1 MRYSQYTVV
10 LPLLLLLAVPMVAQ
24 THPTATIALQNVTTS
39 VKPAQ
44 LSANSLDSTKNVKA
58 TAEELLRLQ
67 EDEVK
72 KSSASVEQLR
82 QLYSEGLIARIELEN
97 AQQELAAESAKVEA
111 TRSEIAASD
120 RLASEIK
127 KAEELAKT
135 KPALVKPT
143 LLRMNVS
150 NTATILSSNSTASWS
165 IGNLGSIQQFFAN
178 RFGHALP
185 TTAIGQSATHD
196 RLGYDH
202 RNAVDVGLNPDSLEG
217 RALISYLQGAGIP
230 FLAFRSAIPGVA
242 TGPHIHIGSPSHRL
256 T

>member
-1 MRYSQYTVV
+1 MRYSQFTVV
-10 LPLLLLLAVPMVAQ
+10 LPLLLLLAVPMFAQ
-24 THPTATIALQNVTTS
+24 THPRATASQTVTTS
-39 VKPAQ
+39 VKPTR
-44 LSANSLDSTKNVKA
+44 LSANSLDSTRNVKA
-58 TAEELLRLQ
+58 TAEELLRMQ

-120 RLASEIK
+120 RLAAEIK

-143 LLRMNVS
+143 LLRMNLG
-150 NTATILSSNSTASWS
+150 NTATILRSSSTANWS
-165 IGNLGSIQQFFAN
+165 
-178 RFGHALP
+178 
-185 TTAIGQSATHD
+185 
-196 RLGYDH
+196 
-202 RNAVDVGLNPDSLEG
+202 
-217 RALISYLQGAGIP
+217 
-230 FLAFRSAIPGVA
+230 
-242 TGPHIHIGSPSHRL
+242 IHIGSPSHRL

>member
-1 MRYSQYTVV
+1 M
-10 LPLLLLLAVPMVAQ
+10 
-24 THPTATIALQNVTTS
+24 
-39 VKPAQ
+39 
-44 LSANSLDSTKNVKA
+44 SANSLENVKA

-127 KAEELAKT
+127 KAEELAKI
-135 KPALVKPT
+135 KPALVKST
-143 LLRMNVS
+143 SMRVNVG
-150 NTATILSSNSTASWS
+150 NTATILRSSSSADWS
-165 IGNLGSIQQFFAN
+165 IANLGSIQQFFTSK
-178 RFGHALP
+178 FGHVLP

-217 RALISYLQGAGIP
+217 RALISYLESAGIP
-230 FLAFRSAIPGVA
+230 YLAFLSAIPGVA
-242 TGPHIHIGSPSHRL
+242 TGPHIHIGQSIAQAHL
-256 T
+256 TSNVPRIWRVVKFVFF

>member
-10 LPLLLLLAVPMVAQ
+10 LPLLLLLAAPMFAQ
-24 THPTATIALQNVTTS
+24 THPTATASQTVTTR
-39 VKPAQ
+39 VKPMQ
-44 LSANSLDSTKNVKA
+44 SSANSLDSTQNVKV

-82 QLYSEGLIARIELEN
+82 QLYSEGLIARIELEK
-97 AQQELAAESAKVEA
+97 AQQELAAQSAKVEA
-111 TRSEIAASD
+111 TRSEIAVSD

-127 KAEELAKT
+127 KAEELGKT

-143 LLRMNVS
+143 LLRMNLS
-150 NTATILSSNSTASWS
+150 NTATILRSSSTANWS

-202 RNAVDVGLNPDSLEG
+202 RDAVDVGLNPDSLEG
-217 RALISYLQGAGIP
+217 RALISYLQSAGIP
-230 FLAFRSAIPGVA
+230 YLAFRAAIPGVA
-242 TGPHIHIGSPSHRL
+242 TGPHIHIGSPSHR
-256 T
+256 TG

>member
-1 MRYSQYTVV
+1 MRYSQYTGV

-24 THPTATIALQNVTTS
+24 THPTAATTSQTVITS
-39 VKPAQ
+39 VKPTQ
-44 LSANSLDSTKNVKA
+44 LSANSLDSTQNVKA
-58 TAEELLRLQ
+58 TAEESLRLE

-72 KSSASVEQLR
+72 KSFASVEQLR
-82 QLYSEGLIARIELEN
+82 QLYSDGLIARIELEK
-97 AQQELAAESAKVEA
+97 AQQGLAAESAKVEA
-111 TRSEIAASD
+111 MRNEIAASD
-120 RLASEIK
+120 RLAAEIK
-127 KAEELAKT
+127 KAEELAKA

-143 LLRMNVS
+143 LLRMNLS
-150 NTATILSSNSTASWS
+150 NTATILSSSSTASWS

-217 RALISYLQGAGIP
+217 RALISYLQSTGIP

-242 TGPHIHIGSPSHRL
+242 TGPHIHIGSPSHR
-256 T
+256 TG

>member
-1 MRYSQYTVV
+1 MRYSQYTGV

-24 THPTATIALQNVTTS
+24 THPTATASQTVTTS
-39 VKPAQ
+39 IKPTQ

-82 QLYSEGLIARIELEN
+82 QLYSEGLIARIELEK
-97 AQQELAAESAKVEA
+97 AQQGLAAESAKVEA
-111 TRSEIAASD
+111 TRSEIAASE

-127 KAEELAKT
+127 EAEELAKT
-135 KPALVKPT
+135 KPALVKST
-143 LLRMNVS
+143 LLRMNLS
-150 NTATILSSNSTASWS
+150 NTATILRSSSTAIWS

-178 RFGHALP
+178 RFGHVLP
-185 TTAIGQSATHD
+185 TTAIGQSGTHD

-217 RALISYLQGAGIP
+217 RALISYLQSAGIP
-230 FLAFRSAIPGVA
+230 YLAFRSAIPGVA